1 MLEDRE
7 TRSICLCLCRER
19 RRDFCRYER
28 LIPTL
33 RMKFSTNQ
41 VIFIRRREG
50 HFTSD
55 QDMIETMTDYL
66 IMDS

>member
-7 TRSICLCLCRER
+7 TRSICLCLCREK

-33 RMKFSTNQ
+33 RMKISTNQ

-66 IMDS
+66 IMES